1 MEIIE
6 RSDEKLIWSA
16 LEYEERDRSPDWF
29 WALGIIVVTGSIA
42 SIIFENYFFAVLLVL
57 SGVLLGFFA
66 IKKPDII
73 TYELN
78 QKGLKIRDRLYP
90 YENIKSFWVQI
101 DPQKGTNPLN
111 GEIGLKPIL
120 FIHSERAFMPIIS
133 MPIDETIAQDIHSIM
148 LSKNIPEV
156 ETREHASEKIMEVL
170 GF

>member
-6 RSDEKLIWSA
+6 NSDEKLIWSA
-16 LEYEERDRSPDWF
+16 LEYEEKDRSPDWF
-29 WALGIIVVTGSIA
+29 WALGIIVVTSSVA
-42 SIIFENYFFAVLLVL
+42 SIIFENYFFAVLLIL

-66 IKKPDII
+66 IKKPDMV

-90 YENIKSFWVQI
+90 YENIKSFWIQV
-101 DPQKGTNPLN
+101 D
-111 GEIGLKPIL
+111 LKEETELKSIF

-133 MPIDETIAQDIHSIM
+133 MPIDKTIAQDIHSVM
-148 LSKNIPEV
+148 LAKNIPEV
-156 ETREHASEKIMEVL
+156 EMKEHASEKIMEAL